1 MAEVVH
7 ESVGRAEHYAS
18 TERQIDV
25 GSRPMASHAASS
37 RRSVVV
43 GIFPNRGAIAR
54 LIGAV
59 LAEQHDEWQVTH
71 RYMSREYL
79 AKPVVEIEPQ
89 EAMQILA
96 TASQSAR
103 SEDHAV
109 ALMHHARGRGPLA
122 LRHRRTL
129 NEWERSSR
137 GT

>member
-7 ESVGRAEHYAS
+7 ESVGRAEHYSS

-96 TASQSAR
+96 TAS
-103 SEDHAV
+103 
-109 ALMHHARGRGPLA
+109 
-122 LRHRRTL
+122 
-129 NEWERSSR
+129 
-137 GT
+137 